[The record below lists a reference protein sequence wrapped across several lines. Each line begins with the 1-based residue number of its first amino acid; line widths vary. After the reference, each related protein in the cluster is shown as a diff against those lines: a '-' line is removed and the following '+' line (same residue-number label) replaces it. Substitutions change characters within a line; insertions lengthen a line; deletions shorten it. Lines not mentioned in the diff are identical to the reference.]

1 MSLGASILSNG
12 RELKQAVARAL
23 SHPLTRSM
31 GSSAWVILVATVVVA
46 CSSTSSLKT
55 PSAKEVVIPA
65 SAREVTALW
74 RIQLPPMG
82 PWLTPVLGADGLIV
96 ASSKGLVSALD
107 AGTGK
112 TLWSLDLKSNL
123 LSGIG
128 AEAPRAGQ
136 AQHFAVVTQ
145 SNELV
150 YFSRQGEEW
159 RYPLSVQAITT
170 PVLAGGRV
178 FVLQSDR
185 SVIGLNAQNSRLLW
199 TQQKTGDPLILN
211 QKGILMGV
219 QDTLVVGFSGRVLG
233 LNPLTGATR
242 FDTPIAVPRGVND
255 LERLVDLVAPAYRQ
269 GEVVCLRAFQA
280 QIGCVNAVK
289 GTLFWSRAAK
299 GDVGL
304 SGDANTVVAVES
316 NGMVLGYDRASGDK
330 TWESEKLRYRHLG
343 APLSLDASRF
353 AVPEADGVVYLLSS
367 EDGGLLARLPSNS
380 QGPLAGLV
388 RTPDGLAS
396 VSLSGSVQAY
406 RLP

>member
-1 MSLGASILSNG
+1 VSLGASILSNG

-31 GSSAWVILVATVVVA
+31 GPSAWVILVATVVVA

-211 QKGILMGV
+211 QKGILR
-219 QDTLVVGFSGRVLG
+219 GFSGRVLG

-367 EDGGLLARLPSNS
+367 EDGGLLARLSSNS